1 MSHILHCALVPK
13 SFSEQERSAIK
24 QALCDA
30 GLARFTR
37 QGIRAVR
44 VSDLCADVGI
54 AKGSFYGFFPSKE
67 ELFMSIAD
75 SRDSLHQHD
84 MLQFLGSAS
93 GRASEVLAAFFDMLV
108 NKAETDPVLKVVVEH
123 GELRHLM
130 RKLPPERLSVNAER
144 DRQFLEQVS
153 AVLGERKLSAFATP
167 ALLQS
172 LLSLML
178 ALVMQKDHMPLGGYP
193 AAVQLLKELFV
204 HRLLKGPAHD

>member
-1 MSHILHCALVPK
+1 MPK
-13 SFSEQERSAIK
+13 SFSEQERSAIE
-24 QALCDA
+24 QALRDA
-30 GLARFTR
+30 GLVRFKR

-84 MLQFLGSAS
+84 MLQFLGTAS

-108 NKAETDPVLKVVVEH
+108 SKAETDPVLSVIVEH
-123 GELRHLM
+123 GELSHLM
-130 RKLPPERLSVNAER
+130 RKLAPARLSANTER
-144 DRQFLEQVS
+144 DRHFLERVS
-153 AVLGERKLSAFATP
+153 AVLSERKLSAFATP